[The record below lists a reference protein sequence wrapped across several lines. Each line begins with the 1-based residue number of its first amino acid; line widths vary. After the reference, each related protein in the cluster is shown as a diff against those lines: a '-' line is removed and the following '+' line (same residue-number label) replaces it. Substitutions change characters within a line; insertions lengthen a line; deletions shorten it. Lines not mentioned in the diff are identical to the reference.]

1 MDALPLE
8 LHVVTLNCWGRKY
21 ASPHRR
27 ARMTAIGRYLATT
40 DPVPHIVALQE
51 CFEYEDYLSIRRET
65 RFALPFGKFY
75 YSGAFSCGLVILSR
89 WPIEESSSTHISK
102 SSPRL
107 KPSPRANKPWNIS
120 VKARCSSKWLLVP
133 FSLCGRPSGLLRGNF
148 FVGTQGV
155 ACARIRYG
163 EGEEDVAEVFNTNT
177 HPSYGDHPQN
187 SSYAIHRLSQAWEI
201 AKLARNAAERGHIAV
216 VLADLNAVPFSL
228 PYRLLTSHAA
238 IRDAWRV
245 LYPDSSLGSRTH
257 ELERARDRPIPT
269 AAFNVAENG
278 VTSNSAYNTWA
289 WSSSKRRALRSG
301 KRPML
306 ISPETPD
313 EDGQRVDYIFF
324 SRGGD
329 PHVFPT
335 DLSEILSAH
344 NTYTDDGVG
353 ASPSPPGWV
362 VKDVRV
368 GLMARHPD
376 LGCSLSDHFSVEA
389 TLILHTPTPLQRRH
403 RRRSRSRSRSRSKS
417 RSRSGS
423 RRNSRTLNLGDGGI
437 MALKGARLNIKPKE
451 KEKERGRPT
460 TPHSFTSTD
469 AGVNTLGA
477 RAAAMEQGTYLQSP
491 TASSYRRGSR
501 DRAAWDH
508 QLSSLELGTPPRL
521 PVAAYDEIIHLIDVH
536 ASRTHR
542 QRNLGIAH
550 FALWAVILVGS
561 YVGIW
566 FLPNGKGAFALLVAS
581 SLGFTAGVVT
591 LLLAL
596 LFYTAELNKL
606 NEFEWEIRNAK
617 AVISGMGP
625 DALRHQG
632 SGEEKTW

>member
-1 MDALPLE
+1 MDELPIE
-8 LHVVTLNCWGRKY
+8 LHVITLNCWGRRY
-21 ASPHRR
+21 TSSYREER
-27 ARMTAIGRYLATT
+27 LTAIGRYLATT
-40 DPVPHIVALQE
+40 EPVPHVVALQE
-51 CFEYEDYLSIRRET
+51 CFEYDDYLSIRRET

-89 WPIEESSSTHISK
+89 WPIEETSM
-102 SSPRL
+102 
-107 KPSPRANKPWNIS
+107 
-120 VKARCSSKWLLVP
+120 VP
-133 FSLCGRPSGLLRGNF
+133 FSLCGRPAGLLRGDLSM
-148 FVGTQGV
+148 GTQGV

-163 EGEEDVAEVFNTNT
+163 EGEEDVVEVFNTNT
-177 HPSYGDHPQN
+177 YTNYGDLSQN
-187 SSYAIHRLSQAWEI
+187 NSYNVHRLSQAWEI
-201 AKLARNAAERGHIAV
+201 AKLVRNAAERGHLAV
-216 VLADLNAVPFSL
+216 VLADFNAAPLSL

-245 LYPDSSLGSRTH
+245 LYPDSSLGPTSH
-257 ELERARDRPIPT
+257 ELERARGRPIPS

-278 VTSNSAYNTWA
+278 VTNYSAYNTWA
-289 WSSSKRRALRSG
+289 WSRSEQRALRSG

-306 ISPETPD
+306 VSPEIPD

-329 PHVFPT
+329 PHASPT

-353 ASPSPPGWV
+353 VAQSPPGWV

-389 TLILHTPTPLQRRH
+389 TLILHTPTPLRH
-403 RRRSRSRSRSRSKS
+403 RRRRRSRSRSKS
-417 RSRSGS
+417 RSRSRS
-423 RRNSRTLNLGDGGI
+423 NSRAPSATLADETTMI
-437 MALKGARLNIKPKE
+437 LKRSGTISRSQTPRGTPATNTPNHVPNIRP
-451 KEKERGRPT
+451 KEKERGRPV
-460 TPHSFTSTD
+460 TPSFTSTD
-469 AGVNTLGA
+469 AGINTLGA
-477 RAAAMEQGTYLQSP
+477 RAAAVEQGTYLQSP

-501 DRAAWDH
+501 DRAAWDL
-508 QLSSLELGTPPRL
+508 QLSSSELGTPPRL
-521 PVAAYDEIIHLIDVH
+521 PLAAYDEILHQINIHAL
-536 ASRTHR
+536 RTR
-542 QRNLGIAH
+542 RRRTLGIAH
-550 FALWAVILVGS
+550 FALWSVVLVGS

-566 FLPNGKGAFALLVAS
+566 FLPGGKGAFGLLVAS
-581 SLGFTAGVVT
+581 SLGFAAGVVT

-596 LFYTAELNKL
+596 LFYAAELNKL

-625 DALRHQG
+625 DALLHQG
-632 SGEEKTW
+632 SGEEKVWPR